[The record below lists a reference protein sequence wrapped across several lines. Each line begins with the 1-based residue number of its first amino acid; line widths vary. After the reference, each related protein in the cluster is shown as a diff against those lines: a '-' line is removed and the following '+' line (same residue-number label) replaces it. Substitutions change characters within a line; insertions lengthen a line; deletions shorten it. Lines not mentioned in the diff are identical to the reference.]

1 MSKPRVFFLSSNEQA
16 FALFKDEFLPRLN
29 KEIPLQSACLCT
41 TFSDALAQLHRE
53 FDIYI
58 SDFNISSEHGE
69 NGLDFYQSIRI
80 NNSDAPFVLIDGDKK
95 AVPDDDQKIFL
106 SSIHNLEDLFQLLK
120 KLLS

>member
-80 NNSDAPFVLIDGDKK
+80 NNSDVPFVLIDGDKK